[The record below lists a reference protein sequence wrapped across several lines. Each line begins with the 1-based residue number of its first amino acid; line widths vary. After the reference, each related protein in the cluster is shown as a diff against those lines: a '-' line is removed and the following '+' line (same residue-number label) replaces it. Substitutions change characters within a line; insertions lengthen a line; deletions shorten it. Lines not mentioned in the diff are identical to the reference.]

1 MSEQV
6 KSEPDKAAAE
16 KEQAAI
22 LDSLRRVLLA
32 SIGAVALTKDEIAE
46 FVEKLVARGEIAEQ
60 EARKLIA
67 EISEK
72 RKKKTEEAQEMAA
85 ERIRKVLDRMDI
97 PTRADLDELSRK
109 VEALAKK
116 IEALRKSEK

>member
-6 KSEPDKAAAE
+6 KSESDKAAAE

-46 FVEKLVARGEIAEQ
+46 FVAKLVARGEIAEQ

-72 RKKKTEEAQEMAA
+72 RKKKAEEAQEMAA

-109 VEALAKK
+109 IEALAKK

>member
-1 MSEQV
+1 MAEQV
-6 KSEPDKAAAE
+6 KSSPEESPSE

-72 RKKKTEEAQEMAA
+72 RKKRAEEAQEMAA

-109 VEALAKK
+109 VEALARK
-116 IEALRKSEK
+116 IEALRKTEK

>member
-1 MSEQV
+1 MTEQA
-6 KSEPDKAAAE
+6 KSTPEEAAAE

-22 LDSLRRVLLA
+22 LESLRRVLLA

-72 RKKKTEEAQEMAA
+72 RKKKAEEAQEMAA
-85 ERIRKVLDRMDI
+85 ERIRKVLDKMDI
-97 PTRADLDELSRK
+97 PTRADLEELSRK
-109 VEALAKK
+109 VEALARK

>member
-6 KSEPDKAAAE
+6 KPTPEETAAE

-22 LDSLRRVLLA
+22 FDSLRRVLLA
-32 SIGAVALTKDEIAE
+32 SIGAVALTKDEMAE
-46 FVEKLVARGEIAEQ
+46 FLEKLVARGEIAEQ

-72 RKKKTEEAQEMAA
+72 RKKKAEEAQEMAA

-97 PTRADLDELSRK
+97 PTRADLDELSKK
-109 VEALAKK
+109 VEALARK
-116 IEALRKSEK
+116 IEALRKTAK

>member
-72 RKKKTEEAQEMAA
+72 RKKKAEEAQEMAA

>member
-6 KSEPDKAAAE
+6 KSTPEEAAAE
-16 KEQAAI
+16 KEQTAI
-22 LDSLRRVLLA
+22 LESLRRVLLA

-72 RKKKTEEAQEMAA
+72 RKKKAEEAQEMAA
-85 ERIRKVLDRMDI
+85 ERIRKVLDKMDI
-97 PTRADLDELSRK
+97 PTRADLEELSRK
-109 VEALAKK
+109 VEALARK
-116 IEALRKSEK
+116 IEVLKKSEK

>member
-1 MSEQV
+1 MTEQA
-6 KSEPDKAAAE
+6 KPTPEAAAAE
-16 KEQAAI
+16 KEQAAV
-22 LDSLRRVLLA
+22 LESLRRVLLA

-72 RKKKTEEAQEMAA
+72 RKKKAEESQEMAA
-85 ERIRKVLDRMDI
+85 ERIRKVLDKMDI
-97 PTRADLDELSRK
+97 PTRADLEELSRK
-109 VEALAKK
+109 VEALARK